1 MTLVGLV
8 FIGLMFRGGLRKSV
22 RRICILIF
30 CAMIYNSAISEVIE
44 NFIGS
49 SLDVVTI
56 SKTGTMVFGIA
67 FVVIGCIAKM
77 REQGKNRL
85 VGLLFVL
92 LALFGFLL
100 YRSLT
105 NLATAII
112 WNFIN
117 PINIPFFLGL
127 TIGELYVGVLI
138 SLVIGLYYIISG

>member
-1 MTLVGLV
+1 
-8 FIGLMFRGGLRKSV
+8 
-22 RRICILIF
+22 
-30 CAMIYNSAISEVIE
+30 MIYNSAISEVIE